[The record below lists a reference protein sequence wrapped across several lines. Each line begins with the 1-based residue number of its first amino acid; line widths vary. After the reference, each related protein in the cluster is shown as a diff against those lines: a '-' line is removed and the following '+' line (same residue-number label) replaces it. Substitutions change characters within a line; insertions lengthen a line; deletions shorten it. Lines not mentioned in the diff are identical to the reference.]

1 MMLYK
6 RAEREADFA
15 LNLYANRKI
24 ISYFFAAG
32 HWFYARDG
40 TVHVNTM
47 ENLPLN
53 ILEAFM
59 KGDHVGRHKE
69 GIWNG
74 LWSDMMIETTYML
87 QGKGPGGLI
96 GISTSQRSSSI
107 WANSHH
113 TIGEIVSEL
122 DIMSNHHNVKSTV
135 HKEEST
141 AQIKADAS
149 DRKKIRTMISKS
161 FEWPR
166 LKYSSQHIQ

>member
-1 MMLYK
+1 
-6 RAEREADFA
+6 
-15 LNLYANRKI
+15 
-24 ISYFFAAG
+24 
-32 HWFYARDG
+32 
-40 TVHVNTM
+40 
-47 ENLPLN
+47 
-53 ILEAFM
+53 M

-96 GISTSQRSSSI
+96 GISTNQRSASI

-141 AQIKADAS
+141 AQIKADAA

-161 FEWPR
+161 FEWSR
-166 LKYSSQHIQ
+166 IKYSL